1 MAKNSPV
8 VTGISPAV
16 GPPGTKVK
24 IRGENLGK
32 SAADLLGELLS
43 WNLCSNIFPRVVTL
57 KVIYPFLG

>member
-8 VTGISPAV
+8 VTGISPAE

-32 SAADLLGELLS
+32 SAADLLGELVS
-43 WNLCSNIFPRVVTL
+43 
-57 KVIYPFLG
+57 